1 MPVWTQSGPGW
12 RHSVAWDGDKVHP
25 LALAP
30 THMNSSTAASEFR
43 ALLDVAIDAV
53 VIIDHR
59 GIIENYNRAAQ
70 RLFGYSAA
78 EAIGANVS
86 LLMPEPDRSEHDRHI
101 ARYLASGVPHVIGIG
116 RDINARRKDGGIFPV
131 SLAVGRIPDS
141 DPPRFV
147 GFLHDLT
154 ARRQA
159 TEEQQQMQQRMA
171 RVSHLA
177 TMGEMAAAIA
187 HEINQPLAAISNYAV
202 ACERLLEAPEPE
214 LGEVRGA
221 MQQIAGQ
228 ALRAGEII
236 RRVRSLVRTHEPRR
250 ELADINE
257 LVRGVSA
264 LTESDARLH
273 DVRLTL
279 DLANDLPHA
288 AVDGIQ
294 IQQVLLNLIHN
305 AIEALAGAAGDER
318 DVIVRTGRA
327 GADEVEVA
335 VVDTGP
341 GVNPALAQRMFDAFC
356 TTKQQGTGLGLAIS
370 RSIIQAHR
378 GRLEYRPATP
388 HGACFVATLPITQ
401 DAVP

>member
-1 MPVWTQSGPGW
+1 M
-12 RHSVAWDGDKVHP
+12 
-25 LALAP
+25 
-30 THMNSSTAASEFR
+30 SSSPAASEFK
-43 ALLDVAIDAV
+43 ALLDVAVDAV

-59 GIIENYNRAAQ
+59 GIIETFNHAAE
-70 RLFGYSAA
+70 RLFGYAAA
-78 EAIGANVS
+78 EAVGANVN
-86 LLMPEPDRSEHDRHI
+86 LLMPEPDRSQHDRHI
-101 ARYLASGVPHVIGIG
+101 ARYIASKVPHIIGIG
-116 RDINARRKDGGIFPV
+116 RDVNARRKDGGIFPV
-131 SLAVGRIPDS
+131 SLAVGRIPNS

-147 GFLHDLT
+147 GFMHDLT
-154 ARRQA
+154 TRRQA
-159 TEEQQQMQQRMA
+159 SEERQRMQERMA

-221 MQQIAGQ
+221 MRLIAAQ

-273 DVRLTL
+273 AVRLTL
-279 DLANDLPHA
+279 ELAGDLPRA

-305 AIEALAGAAGDER
+305 AMEALAGAAGGER
-318 DVIVRTGRA
+318 SVVVRTSCSGD
-327 GADEVEVA
+327 GDVEIA

-341 GVNPALAQRMFDAFC
+341 GVDPAIAQRMFDAFC

-378 GRLEYRPATP
+378 GRLEYRPAAP
-388 HGACFVATLPITQ
+388 HGACFVVTLPLAQ
-401 DAVP
+401 DAST

>member
-1 MPVWTQSGPGW
+1 MTS
-12 RHSVAWDGDKVHP
+12 S
-25 LALAP
+25 LAAG
-30 THMNSSTAASEFR
+30 EFQ

-59 GIIENYNRAAQ
+59 GIIENYNLAAE
-70 RLFGYSAA
+70 RLFGYTAA
-78 EAIGANVS
+78 EAIGANVN
-86 LLMPEPDRSEHDRHI
+86 LLMAEPDRSEHDRHI
-101 ARYLASGVPHVIGIG
+101 GRYLSSGVPHIIGIG
-116 RDINARRKDGGIFPV
+116 RDVDARRKDGGIFPV

-147 GFLHDLT
+147 GFLHDLS

-159 TEEQQQMQQRMA
+159 TEEQQRMQQRMA

-202 ACERLLEAPEPE
+202 ACESLLEASAPD

-221 MQQIAGQ
+221 MRQIAGQ

-250 ELADINE
+250 EHCDINE

-264 LTESDARLH
+264 LTGSDARLNA
-273 DVRLTL
+273 VRLTL
-279 DLANDLPHA
+279 DLASDLPQA

-305 AIEALAGAAGDER
+305 AIEALAGADGGER
-318 DVIVRTGRA
+318 NVVVRTCRSGD
-327 GADEVEVA
+327 GDIEIA

-341 GVNPALAQRMFDAFC
+341 GVDPAIALRMFDAFC

-378 GRLEYRPATP
+378 GRLEYRPAAP
-388 HGACFVATLPITQ
+388 HGACFIVTLPVTQ
-401 DAVP
+401 ETTP

>member
-1 MPVWTQSGPGW
+1 
-12 RHSVAWDGDKVHP
+12 
-25 LALAP
+25 
-30 THMNSSTAASEFR
+30 MNSSTAASEFR

-159 TEEQQQMQQRMA
+159 TEEQQRMQQRMA

-327 GADEVEVA
+327 GADEIEVA

-341 GVNPALAQRMFDAFC
+341 GVDPAMAQRMFDAFC

-401 DAVP
+401 DAAP